1 MDFFSKIYS
10 EDDDGFEGNYEAYK
24 VSTDKENLLN
34 WLDNEVSNPQ
44 KLYQIIQELTD
55 NILIIKNLNINEEYQ
70 GKGFGGEV
78 LCDLLNESFSTAA
91 ILICDIGENQKEGF
105 ILEKFYE
112 NYDFKTI
119 SIYNNYPIMV
129 FPSELANN
137 IITKLKNDKKFLIKM

>member
-44 KLYQIIQELTD
+44 KLYKIIQELTE

-70 GKGFGGEV
+70 GKGFGGE
-78 LCDLLNESFSTAA
+78 
-91 ILICDIGENQKEGF
+91 IL
-105 ILEKFYE
+105 
-112 NYDFKTI
+112 
-119 SIYNNYPIMV
+119 S
-129 FPSELANN
+129 
-137 IITKLKNDKKFLIKM
+137 